1 MNQQLQAFDFSSVI
15 NTASLAIKDNLPS
28 LIQSGVQKRV
38 AEINAARAQ
47 KIAAAATRTAAAQA
61 PAAPVPATM
70 AAPSQLP
77 APTTRGFLQTL
88 PAWVIPAVI
97 ALVVAFI
104 KLNGNRKK

>member
-1 MNQQLQAFDFSSVI
+1 MAALNAFDLSTI
-15 NTASLAIKDNLPS
+15 LNTASLAIKDNLPS

-47 KIAAAATRTAAAQA
+47 KIATATARTAAAQA
-61 PAAPVPATM
+61 AAAPLPTM
-70 AAPSQLP
+70 TAAPSQLP

-97 ALVVAFI
+97 ALLVAFI